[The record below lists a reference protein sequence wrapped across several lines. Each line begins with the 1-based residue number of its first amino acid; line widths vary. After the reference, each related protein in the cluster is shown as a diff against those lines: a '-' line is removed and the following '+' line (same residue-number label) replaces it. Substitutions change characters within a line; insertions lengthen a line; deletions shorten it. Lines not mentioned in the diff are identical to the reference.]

1 MNKHLIIILL
11 CAFAFSTTFGQTIKS
26 LEQDLS
32 RLDDFG
38 KYGDKIEK
46 AKKLQEL
53 DPFNYDAA
61 DYICRYYR
69 GRKIDSVSIFF
80 DNLIKKYPNNIE
92 PYLLRADLLYLEY
105 DFSQKNV
112 YNKQK
117 IKYLNLALQIDNSD
131 RLVIF
136 KLAETYYKDFIFP
149 LEKEKDWGFNF
160 EFDDDSIDTNLVEI
174 DTTFIVNRRM
184 KNSTFEHPADSALKY
199 FYRLWGFLST
209 EGREF
214 IYFPIKQL
222 ECYLNMLENSEIPK
236 DVERDFNQCF
246 FPSWYFTNLSE
257 NWQCDST
264 IDYLFEIE
272 SGMRTAR
279 WLEKQLTDLKENC
292 LFDKELNENTTIYRF
307 TWLRTFDNPI
317 AIRIENTNN
326 EIMLYWKIGRG
337 SGGYEP
343 RGLKKSGKRKLT
355 VNQWKK
361 FLELVEKSNFDKL
374 ANKKDIPMMD
384 GATWTLE
391 RKTPNEFK
399 AHNTNQPSNEIKSAC
414 LFLLDLTNLKIK
426 NDYIY

>member
-1 MNKHLIIILL
+1 MNKHLIVILL
-11 CAFAFSTTFGQTIKS
+11 CAFAFSTAFGQTIKS

-32 RLDDFG
+32 RLDGFEKD
-38 KYGDKIEK
+38 GDKIDK
-46 AKKLQEL
+46 AKKLQQK

-69 GRKIDSVSIFF
+69 GRKIDSVSIYF
-80 DNLIKKYPNNIE
+80 DNLIEKYPNNVE
-92 PYLLRADLLYLEY
+92 PYLLRIDLLSLEFGIY
-105 DFSQKNV
+105 SVNI

-117 IKYLNLALQIDNSD
+117 IKYLNLAYQIDNSD

-136 KLAETYYKDFIFP
+136 KLAETYYKDFLFP
-149 LEKEKDWGFNF
+149 FEKEKDWGFNF
-160 EFDDDSIDTNLVEI
+160 EFDDDFIDTNLVEI

-199 FYRLWGFLST
+199 FYRLWDLSPDD
-209 EGREF
+209 REN
-214 IYFPIKQL
+214 IYYPIKQL
-222 ECYLNMLENSEIPK
+222 ECYLNRLENSPIPK
-236 DVERDFNQCF
+236 DTNHNFKQCF
-246 FPSWYFTNLSE
+246 FPSWYFANLSE

-292 LFDKELNENTTIYRF
+292 LFDKELSKNTTIYRF
-307 TWLRTFDNPI
+307 TWIRTFHNPI

-326 EIMLYWKIGRG
+326 EIMLYWKVGRG
-337 SGGYEP
+337 AGGYDP

-355 VNQWKK
+355 INQWET
-361 FLELVEKSNFDKL
+361 FLKLVEKSNFDNL
-374 ANKKDIPMMD
+374 ANRKYIPMPD

-391 RKTPNEFK
+391 RKASKEFK
-399 AHNTNQPSNEIKSAC
+399 AHNTNLPSNEIKNAC
-414 LFLLDLTNLKIK
+414 LFLLDLTDMKVER
-426 NDYIY
+426 IY